1 MSNKLWFGYFTLLA
15 SALVAVSFTGCVQG
29 PSPVN
34 FSVTFPQPNVI
45 GFDANLT
52 QKYGIGLAGSFTL
65 PQSVGT
71 IVLVPETPAQ
81 GFGLQLDLNTAAFLK
96 STWVNFK
103 ETTTLPT
110 GAPFPGWLTGTVVDV
125 TSPDLNQNGVDYH
138 FYFGDQTQFYVGVA
152 GVIHAINGSFPA
164 ITIGYTFYDATGR
177 VVLGFQF
184 FGPNGAI
191 PGGIFIG
198 SNLTPFIQAAA
209 PSPTPTPT
217 PTPAPVGTAVAARAL
232 SISSAELM
240 HAVTQANRGLPA
252 TINGQSVVAEIR
264 ASGPDAHRYRSQ
276 SSLNGVINR
285 FMAASRTT
293 R

>member
-1 MSNKLWFGYFTLLA
+1 MNNIFWSKCPALLA
-15 SALVAVSFTGCVQG
+15 TALCAVSFTGCVQG

-34 FSVTFPQPNVI
+34 FSVTFPQPDVI

-52 QKYGIGLAGSFTL
+52 QKYGLGLGGSFTL
-65 PQSVGT
+65 PQNVGT
-71 IVLVPETPAQ
+71 IVLVPETPAA
-81 GFGLQLDLNTAAFLK
+81 GFGFQLDLNTAAFLK

-125 TSPDLNQNGVDYH
+125 TSQALNQNGVDFH
-138 FYFGDQTQFYVGVA
+138 FYFGDKTQFYVGVA
-152 GVIHAINGSFPA
+152 GVIHAINGSFPPV
-164 ITIGYTFYDATGR
+164 TIGYTFYDTQGR

-184 FGPNGAI
+184 FGPNGTT

-198 SNLTPFIQAAA
+198 SNLTPFIQA
-209 PSPTPTPT
+209 PTPTPT
-217 PTPAPVGTAVAARAL
+217 PTPTPVPGIGVAASAL
-232 SISSAELM
+232 SISSAELL
-240 HAVTQANRGLPA
+240 HAVSQANRGLPA

-264 ASGPDAHRYRSQ
+264 ATGPGASHYRTKSSQ
-276 SSLNGVINR
+276 NALINR
-285 FMAASRTT
+285 YMAASRTT